1 MQKMKRPKP
10 MTVAGIMMMATM
22 RVQPA
27 ALVAILA
34 IRIGKRVL
42 ITMEPAIVIMPP

>member
-1 MQKMKRPKP
+1 MKRPKP
-10 MTVAGIMMMATM
+10 MTVAGIMMMVTM

-34 IRIGKRVL
+34 IRTGKRVL